1 MFEEYDE
8 TMSELEELH
17 LSYQKRLARMCT
29 FPIDYV
35 QDGMYGVFAKERE
48 SGKTLLLQ
56 TDENIWNLFQYVT
69 DIAGEEAHCEL
80 SEMAIAIHD
89 LDEMLE
95 LEDISEDS
103 FDIDCE

>member
-35 QDGMYGVFAKERE
+35 EDGMYGVFAKERE
-48 SGKTLLLQ
+48 TDKTILLQ
-56 TDENIWNLFQYVT
+56 TDENVWNLFEYVT
-69 DIAGEEAHCEL
+69 DIAGEEAVVEL
-80 SEMAIAIHD
+80 SDMAIFLND
-89 LDEMLE
+89 M
-95 LEDISEDS
+95 EDIVE
-103 FDIDCE
+103 DIDIDEHFRS